1 MRRRGVADPC
11 VLLLVADDL
20 RDIGT
25 RLLRAFE
32 GAQHRCAGRASPN
45 DTHAYHGARRFRR
58 SYKEFSFGASLRCYE
73 TKARRTWH
81 IALGPTDIPHTR
93 HFHFHLMVR
102 WAPSRG
108 ESALPS
114 VCSIRCKQRTEWVEL
129 LPLHHNTITYLQLCR
144 IPEGRAT
151 LATRSPARAAPVPH
165 RVCPVLYVRE
175 RDPWD
180 LSCG

>member
-1 MRRRGVADPC
+1 MARDLLQLGADE
-11 VLLLVADDL
+11 
-20 RDIGT
+20 RDERI
-25 RLLRAFE
+25 A
-32 GAQHRCAGRASPN
+32 
-45 DTHAYHGARRFRR
+45 
-58 SYKEFSFGASLRCYE
+58 FSFFFNFLGSDRCYE

-108 ESALPS
+108 ESALHVPS